1 MEWLNYHHLLYFWVV
16 AKQGSITQASK
27 ELRLAHPTISAQ
39 IHRLEEVLGEKLF
52 ERKGRQLVLTEF
64 GRVALRYADEI
75 FTLGREFMDAAKGRP
90 SGRPSRFVVGISDTL
105 PKSVV
110 YRILEP
116 AFRLEEDV
124 RIICREGSAEGFM
137 GELAMH
143 TVNVVLSDA
152 PAGPGTAV
160 RAFSHP
166 LGECG
171 TAFFA
176 APALAKTCRRRFPH
190 SLDGVP
196 FLLPGSNSALRRTLE
211 EWFNSLNIRPKVIAE
226 IDDAALAKIAGEA
239 GLGVFAAPDVIE
251 KEVRQRYKLQLISRT
266 EEVRQRFYA
275 ISVERKIKHSAVV
288 AICEAARMK
297 IFAGGGIPAR

>member
-1 MEWLNYHHLLYFWVV
+1 MDWLNYHHLLYFWVV

-52 ERKGRQLVLTEF
+52 EKQGRQLVLTEF
-64 GRVALRYADEI
+64 GHLALGYADEI
-75 FTLGREFMDAAKGRP
+75 FSLGREFLDAAKGRP
-90 SGRPSRFVVGISDTL
+90 SGRPMRFVVGISDVL

-116 AFRLEEDV
+116 AFHLKEDV
-124 RIICREGSAEGFM
+124 RVICREGSVEEFM

-143 TVNVVLSDA
+143 KLDVVLSDA
-152 PAGPGTAV
+152 PAAPGSSV

-176 APALAKTCRRRFPH
+176 APELARACRRRFPL

-196 FLLPGSNSALRRTLE
+196 FILPGAGSALRRTLE
-211 EWFNSLNIRPKVIAE
+211 EWFDSLKIRPMVIAE
-226 IDDAALAKIAGEA
+226 VDDAALAKIAGEA
-239 GLGVFAAPDVIE
+239 GLGVFAAPDVVE
-251 KEVRQRYKLQLISRT
+251 KEVRQRYKVQLIARA
-266 EEVRQRFYA
+266 EKVRQRFYA
-275 ISVERKIKHSAVV
+275 ISVERKIRHVAVV
-288 AICEAARMK
+288 AISEAARK
-297 IFAGGGIPAR
+297 HIFA